1 MDIYSV
7 PLKRLDGQPLDLRQ
21 FAGKPLLIVNVAS
34 KCGLTPQYAGL
45 ETLYQTYKNRGLQI
59 LGIPCNQFGAQ
70 EPGSPTEIADFC
82 TKNFGVSFTLSE
94 KIDVNGPQRHALY
107 QQLIGSGDDI
117 QWNFEKFLLGADG
130 QVIQRFGPRTE
141 PADPQITALLEELC

>member
-1 MDIYSV
+1 MGIYSV
-7 PLKRLDGQPLDLRQ
+7 PLKRLDGQVLDLQQ

-45 ETLYQTYKNRGLQI
+45 ETLYQTYKDRGLQI

-70 EPGSPTEIADFC
+70 EPGSPAEIADFC

-94 KIDVNGPQRHALY
+94 KIDVNGPQRHPLY
-107 QQLIGSGDDI
+107 QQLIGAGDDI

-130 QVIQRFGPRTE
+130 QVIQRYGPKTE
-141 PADPQITALLEELC
+141 PLDPQITSLLEDLC

>member
-1 MDIYSV
+1 MGIYSV
-7 PLKRLDGQPLDLRQ
+7 PLKRLDGQPLDLQQ

-94 KIDVNGPQRHALY
+94 KVDVNGPQRHPLY
-107 QQLIGSGDDI
+107 RQLIGTGEDI

-130 QVIQRFGPRTE
+130 QVLQRFGPRTE
-141 PADPQITALLEELC
+141 PADPHIIALLERIC

>member
-1 MDIYSV
+1 MGIYSV
-7 PLKRLDGQPLDLRQ
+7 PLKRLDGQVLDLQQ

-45 ETLYQTYKNRGLQI
+45 EKLYQTYKNRGLQI

-70 EPGSPTEIADFC
+70 EPGSPAEIADFC

-94 KIDVNGPQRHALY
+94 KIDVNGPQRHPLY
-107 QQLIGSGDDI
+107 QQLIGTGDDI

-130 QVIQRFGPRTE
+130 QVIQRFGPKTE
-141 PADPQITALLEELC
+141 PADPQITSLLENLC